1 MRTFTAYQKNSYPV
15 ELSKKRI
22 IIGTLWPSFW
32 MACALSGIIFSAIDP
47 LLIAAQIGLN
57 DLSYL
62 AAYSIGFFFF
72 WGVCAWSGFF
82 SIIFS
87 RAASDK

>member
-1 MRTFTAYQKNSYPV
+1 V

-32 MACALSGIIFSAIDP
+32 MACALSGIIFSTIDP
-47 LLIAAQIGLN
+47 LLVVAQMGFHE
-57 DLSYL
+57 LSYL
-62 AAYSIGFFFF
+62 AAYTLGFFFF
-72 WGVCAWSGFF
+72 WFICAWSGFF

-87 RAASDK
+87 RAAYNK